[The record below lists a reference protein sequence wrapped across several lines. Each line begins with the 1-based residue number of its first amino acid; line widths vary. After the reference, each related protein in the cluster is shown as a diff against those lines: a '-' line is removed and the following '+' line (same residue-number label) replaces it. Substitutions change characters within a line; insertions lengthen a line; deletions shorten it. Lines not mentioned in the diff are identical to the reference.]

1 MEIVLP
7 QSSLGS
13 FSICPEHRRLLDKII
28 LHEAGH
34 YVIARTFGFKADQI
48 KICFLYQGGQYNCY
62 VTNSTARKL
71 PNQAEIERFLEERIL
86 ILFSGTMAEA
96 LSEGRVDSKTASAAL
111 ESEGGSNDEGKIS
124 ELIHLLNNIRH
135 ANLDDAEFKNA
146 PLAINSRLKEKAK
159 DMVETEQ
166 AVISKFAKELSSKVE
181 SGGEEYIF
189 SEEEI
194 ESLLAEAYKT

>member
-1 MEIVLP
+1 L
-7 QSSLGS
+7 SSYPKPTQ
-13 FSICPEHRRLLDKII
+13 FVEEP
-28 LHEAGH
+28 
-34 YVIARTFGFKADQI
+34 FKADQI
-48 KICFLYQGGQYNCY
+48 QICFLDQGGNYYCY
-62 VTNSTARKL
+62 VVINTARKL

-96 LSEGRVDSKTASAAL
+96 LSEGRVDSKAASAAL
-111 ESEGGSNDEGKIS
+111 ESEGGSSDEGKIS

-166 AVISKFAKELSSKVE
+166 AVISKFAKELSSKIE